1 MTNELK
7 DNIIEALE
15 TYISE
20 QNLNQDYIVV
30 HAGVNARYL
39 IEMRK
44 RNYIIRAKDKD
55 VPIADKYFK
64 RVARLI
70 DYPIEKQ
77 YWKTQATPQLK
88 EILVCLQDAKD
99 NGEVAVLIGETG
111 CGKTFSLELFKS
123 KFRNEVF
130 SIKVG
135 SSDTLADIVDKMF
148 AELRLPVERKTKSAK
163 LRHIAKHMKSLSE
176 NGYDPVFAFDE
187 SEYMKQPALC
197 SFKELFDILNE
208 WCSLILIGTSQLT
221 ENIDKLRKKNKAG
234 IPQLYRRIKFR
245 IRNISPIDKRFK
257 DFLSSVDKET
267 SKWLRDNCDNYGELH
282 DVLVPV
288 MREADRTGKE
298 LNLEFLKI
306 VLGLQ

>member
-7 DNIIEALE
+7 DNIIQALE
-15 TYISE
+15 SYIKIN
-20 QNLNQDYIVV
+20 NLNQDDV
-30 HAGVNARYL
+30 ASLSGVNARYI

-44 RNYIIRAKDKD
+44 GNYSIKTKDKE
-55 VPIADKYFK
+55 VFIANKYFN
-64 RVARLI
+64 RVAELI
-70 DYPIEKQ
+70 GFQTEKQ

-88 EILVCLQDAKD
+88 EILATLQDAKD

-123 KFRNEVF
+123 KYRNEVF

-135 SSDTLADIVDKMF
+135 SSDNLADIVDKMLT
-148 AELRLPVERKTKSAK
+148 ELRLPAERKTKSAK
-163 LRHIAKHMKSLSE
+163 LRQIAKHMKSLSE
-176 NGYDPVFAFDE
+176 NGLDPVFAFDE

-197 SFKELFDILNE
+197 SFKELFDYLNE
-208 WCSLILIGTSQLT
+208 WCSLVLVGTSQLT

-245 IRNISPIDKRFK
+245 IRNLSPIDRRFQ
-257 DFLSSVDKET
+257 DFLNEVDNET
-267 SKWLRDNCDNYGELH
+267 AKWLRDNCDNYGELH

-288 MREADRTGKE
+288 MRESDRTGKK